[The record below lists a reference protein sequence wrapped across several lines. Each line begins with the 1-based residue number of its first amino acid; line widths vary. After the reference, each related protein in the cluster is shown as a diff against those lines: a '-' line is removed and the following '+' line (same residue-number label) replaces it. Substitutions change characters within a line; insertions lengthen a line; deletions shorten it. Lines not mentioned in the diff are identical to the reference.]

1 MAKVNQFSFD
11 NAEFEQSVAHE
22 GQGNILFS
30 RRMEMNALSGCNFLD
45 MSILPPG
52 TSIGLHSHDK
62 YDEEIYVVI
71 SGRGRMTVE
80 TTSFWVGPGDV
91 IVNPPGGT
99 HGLENLGTEDL
110 RLVVIDVPYP
120 RSGSR
125 SDPA

>member
-1 MAKVNQFSFD
+1 MAMGNHFSFD
-11 NAEFEQSVAHE
+11 NAEFEQSVAH
-22 GQGNILFS
+22 QGRGSILFS
-30 RRMEMNALSGCNFLD
+30 RRMEMATLSGCNFLD
-45 MSILPPG
+45 MSVLPPG

-62 YDEEIYVVI
+62 ADEEIYIVI

-99 HGLENLGTEDL
+99 HGLENLGNEDL

-120 RSGSR
+120 RSGHR
-125 SDPA
+125 SDLT